1 MSFNIVTDLILLFG
15 VAVLVIMLFN
25 RIKVPAVLGFLI
37 TGLALGPYGFGVI
50 DDIENV
56 NHLAEFGIILLL
68 FTLGIEFSFREI
80 FSLRKLLIVGGGSQL
95 ILTSLTVFIIAYILN
110 LGVKASVFVGFLA
123 ALSNTGIVLKIL
135 SDKGELD
142 TLHGKNTI
150 AILIAQ
156 DLISIPM
163 MLFIPFLT
171 EQGEDLSA
179 LFYLLL
185 KGLLIIGVVYILAKY
200 IVPFLLYRIA
210 RTRIRELFLITILVI
225 CFGIVWFTAE
235 LGISVALGAFLAG
248 LIISESEFSQQ
259 ALSNILPFR
268 DIFLSIF
275 FVSIGMLLNFNIV
288 MENYVLVILLSVLLI
303 LLKAILATI
312 SGSLLK
318 LPFRVAVYSGLSIS
332 SIGEFSFILAK
343 EGLKFNIINKEIHQL
358 FLAVSIITI
367 MAVPFFMKYQSK
379 ILDFIEKLIKTKPNN
394 GRYEK
399 TKTKLKGH
407 LIIVGYGV
415 NGKNLSK
422 AAISSNIPYVVLEI
436 NPETVEREKKK
447 GIPIYYGDA
456 ATEGVLEA
464 MNITEARIIVIAIN
478 EPYAVRRVVS
488 LAKMMNKNIH
498 IIVRTRYIS
507 EIKGLIDL
515 GADEVIP
522 EEYETSIE
530 IFTRVLL
537 KYLIP
542 LEDIENFID
551 DIRANSYKM
560 FRMSPTKRKKLIF
573 DIPEVT
579 ISSVKVGKKSKILYK
594 TLAELNFRNKYK
606 ASVLIIRRGREVI
619 SNPDKDYK
627 IEPNDILYLFC
638 EPNKINEL
646 RSILN
651 EN

>member
-1 MSFNIVTDLILLFG
+1 MNFGIVTDLVLLFG
-15 VAVLVIMLFN
+15 VAVIVILFFN
-25 RIKVPAVLGFLI
+25 KFKIPAVLGFLL
-37 TGLALGPYGFGVI
+37 TGIALGPYGLGVI
-50 DDIENV
+50 DDIKNV
-56 NHLAEFGIILLL
+56 NYLAEFGIILLL
-68 FTLGIEFSFREI
+68 FTLGIEFSFKEI
-80 FSLRKLLIVGGGSQL
+80 ISLGKQLIIGGGSQL
-95 ILTSLTVFIIAYILN
+95 LLTTLTVFAIAYLFN
-110 LGVKASVFVGFLA
+110 LGIKASVLIGFLA

-142 TLHGKNTI
+142 TLHGKNTM

-163 MLFIPFLT
+163 MLMIPFLT
-171 EQGEDLSA
+171 EQGQEYSEI
-179 LFYLLL
+179 FYLFA
-185 KGLLIIGVVYILAKY
+185 KGILIFGVVYILAKF
-200 IVPFLLYRIA
+200 IVPYLLFKIA
-210 RTRIRELFLITILVI
+210 KTRIRELFLITILLV
-225 CFGIVWFTAE
+225 CFGVVWFTSE

-275 FVSIGMLLNFNIV
+275 FVSIGMLLNFNTVIENVGIV
-288 MENYVLVILLSVLLI
+288 FILTIGLI
-303 LLKAILATI
+303 ILKAVIASV
-312 SGSLLK
+312 SGKLLK

-343 EGLKFNIINKEIHQL
+343 EGLNFGIIDKNAHQL
-358 FLAVSIITI
+358 FLAVSIMTI

-379 ILDFIEKLIKTKPNN
+379 ILDLLEKIIKIKTNDGN
-394 GRYEK
+394 YEK
-399 TKTKLKGH
+399 TKTKIKDH

-422 AAISSNIPYVVLEI
+422 AAIFSNIPYVVLEI

-447 GIPIYYGDA
+447 GVPIYYGDA
-456 ATEGVLEA
+456 ASEGVLDA
-464 MNITEARIIVIAIN
+464 MNIEEARVIVIAIN

-488 LAKMMNKNIH
+488 LAKSMNKNIYV
-498 IIVRTRYIS
+498 IVRTRYIS

-515 GADEVIP
+515 GANEVIP

-551 DIRANSYKM
+551 DIRANSYKF
-560 FRMSPTKRKKLIF
+560 FRMSPTKRKKYIF
-573 DIPEVT
+573 DIPELT
-579 ISSVKVGKKSKILYK
+579 ISSIKVGNKSKILYRS
-594 TLAELNFRNKYK
+594 LEELNFRNKYK
-606 ASVLIIRRGREVI
+606 ASVLIIRRGRNII
-619 SNPDKDYK
+619 SNPDKNYK
-627 IEPNDILYLFC
+627 IEPNDILYVFC

-646 RSILN
+646 RGILN

>member
-1 MSFNIVTDLILLFG
+1 MDFGIVTDLVVLFSVAIIVILLFNT
-15 VAVLVIMLFN
+15 I
-25 RIKVPAVLGFLI
+25 RVPAVLGFLL
-37 TGLALGPYGFGVI
+37 TGIALSPYGLSVI
-50 DDIENV
+50 DDIESV
-56 NHLAEFGIILLL
+56 NFLAEFGIILLL
-68 FTLGIEFSFREI
+68 FTLGIEFSFKEI
-80 FSLRKLLIVGGGSQL
+80 ISLGRSLIIGGGTQILLTTLAVFL
-95 ILTSLTVFIIAYILN
+95 IANALN
-110 LGVKASVFVGFLA
+110 LGIKASVLIGFLA

-135 SDKGELD
+135 ADKGELD
-142 TLHGKNTI
+142 TLHGKNTM

-163 MLFIPFLT
+163 MLLIPFLT
-171 EQGEDLSA
+171 EQGKDYTE
-179 LFYLLL
+179 FVYLIF
-185 KGLLIIGVVYILAKY
+185 KGFLIFGVVYILSKF
-200 IVPFLLYRIA
+200 IIPFLLFQIA
-210 RTRIRELFLITILVI
+210 KTRIRELFLITILVV
-225 CFGIVWFTAE
+225 CFGVVWFTSY

-275 FVSIGMLLNFNIV
+275 FVSIGMLLNFKTVIDNASIV
-288 MENYVLVILLSVLLI
+288 IILSIGLI
-303 LLKAILATI
+303 ILKAFLASI
-312 SGSLLK
+312 AGKFLK
-318 LPFRVAVYSGLSIS
+318 LPLRVAVYSGLSIS

-343 EGLKFNIINKEIHQL
+343 EGLNLGIIDKNIHQL

-367 MAVPFFMKYQSK
+367 MAVPFFMKYQAN
-379 ILDFIEKLIKTKPNN
+379 ILNVLERLIKIKFGNDVF
-394 GRYEK
+394 EK
-399 TKTKLKGH
+399 TKTKLKDH

-415 NGKNLSK
+415 NGQNLSK
-422 AAISSNIPYVVLEI
+422 AAIFSNIQYVVLEI
-436 NPETVEREKKK
+436 NPETVAREKKK

-456 ATEGVLEA
+456 ASEGVLEA
-464 MNITEARIIVIAIN
+464 MNIEEARIIVIAIN

-488 LAKMMNKNIH
+488 LARSMNKKIH

-537 KYLIP
+537 KYLVP

-551 DIRANSYKM
+551 EIRANSYKL
-560 FRMSPTKRKKLIF
+560 FRMSPTKRKKFIF

-579 ISSVKVGKKSKILYK
+579 ISSIKVGKKSKILYK
-594 TLAELNFRNKYK
+594 SLEELNFRNKYH
-606 ASVLIIRRGREVI
+606 ASVLVIRRGRNII
-619 SNPDKDYK
+619 SNPDKNYK
-627 IEPNDILYLFC
+627 IEPNDILYVFC
-638 EPNKINEL
+638 EPGKINEL
-646 RSILN
+646 RGILN